1 MKGSES
7 EKTADDASR
16 GDQSA
21 DRPGGPGAHWALPLA
36 LRAGGRQLA
45 LVRSRVTVTLIAII
59 YVLGFLLM
67 GVALL
72 PHLLVPIKVV
82 AIAIGLA
89 FLASAILPLMRPIR
103 CVFDK
108 DEGVLRFGIGSRRN
122 DRRIQLADIVGI
134 ETVRDEYVKTPDAEA
149 TDAFELRLVLADA
162 RRLTIARHAKNR
174 WIPAAARQ
182 LAEFLGVPV
191 VEDEQGDSTA
201 TQHKG

>member
-1 MKGSES
+1 M
-7 EKTADDASR
+7 
-16 GDQSA
+16 
-21 DRPGGPGAHWALPLA
+21 
-36 LRAGGRQLA
+36 A

-162 RRLTIARHAKNR
+162 RRLTIARHAENR

-201 TQHKG
+201 TQHRG